1 MKSNVRKYRS
11 PGDRAFL
18 GAAYLFVLIVA
29 MAGVL
34 PFIMLLSGSFTS
46 ESYIINH
53 GYSLIPGEFSL
64 TAYKSIFENSKSV
77 INAYGITIFTT
88 AAGTVL
94 AMFMTSMTAYVV
106 HRRDFPYRN
115 KISFFMYF
123 TTLFSG
129 GLTPYYMLMMWLGM
143 KNNILSLILPHL
155 LSVFNII
162 IVRTFMQSLPHEFVE
177 AAKVDGAGDF
187 KIYTAIILPMVK
199 PVMATIALFVGLSLW
214 NQWYNCMLFIS
225 DKNLYTLQYYLYTM
239 LNNATAMKELMNGTT
254 IDTSSIAIP
263 TESIKLAMTMIAAGP
278 ILLLY
283 PFVQKYFVKGI
294 TIGGVKG

>member
-1 MKSNVRKYRS
+1 MGV
-11 PGDRAFL
+11 
-18 GAAYLFVLIVA
+18 AYVFVIIVA
-29 MAGVL
+29 VLGVM
-34 PFIMLLSGSFTS
+34 PFVMLLSGSFTS
-46 ESYIINH
+46 EAYIINH
-53 GYSLIPGEFSL
+53 GYSLIPGEFSV
-64 TAYKSIFENSKSV
+64 TAYQSIFKNSKSV
-77 INAYGITIFTT
+77 INAYTVTILTT
-88 AAGTVL
+88 AAGT
-94 AMFMTSMTAYVV
+94 AMALFMTSMTAYVI
-106 HRRDFPYRN
+106 HRRDFPYRS

-143 KNNILSLILPHL
+143 KNNVLSLVLPHL

-187 KIYTAIILPMVK
+187 KIYTSIILPMVK
-199 PVMATIALFVGLSLW
+199 PVMATIALFVGLTLW

-225 DKNLYTLQYYLYTM
+225 NKDLYTLQYYLYTM
-239 LNNATAMKELMNGTT
+239 LNNATAMKELMAGTT
-254 IDTSSIAIP
+254 IDTNSIAIP
-263 TESIKLAMTMIAAGP
+263 TESIKLAMTIIAAGP

>member
-1 MKSNVRKYRS
+1 MKSNLRKYQA
-11 PGDRAFL
+11 PGDRVFV
-18 GAAYLFVLIVA
+18 GVAYVFVIITAVL
-29 MAGVL
+29 GVL

-53 GYSLIPGEFSL
+53 GYSLIPGEFS
-64 TAYKSIFENSKSV
+64 TAAYASIFKNSQSV
-77 INAYGITIFTT
+77 LKAYLVTILTT
-88 AAGTVL
+88 AAGTVFAL
-94 AMFMTSMTAYVV
+94 FMTSMTAYVV
-106 HRRDFPYRN
+106 HRRDFPYRG

-129 GLTPYYMLMMWLGM
+129 GLTPYYMLMMWMGM
-143 KNNILSLILPHL
+143 KNNVLSLILPHF

-187 KIYTAIILPMVK
+187 KIYTSIILPMVK
-199 PVMATIALFVGLSLW
+199 PVMATIALFVGLTMW

-239 LNNATAMKELMNGTT
+239 LNNATAMKELMAGTT
-254 IDTSSIAIP
+254 IDTNSIAIP
-263 TESIKLAMTMIAAGP
+263 TESIKLAMTIIAAGP

>member
-1 MKSNVRKYRS
+1 MKSNIRKRRS
-11 PGDRAFL
+11 FGDRLFIT
-18 GAAYLFVLIVA
+18 AAYLFVMIVA
-29 MAGVL
+29 VLGVL

-64 TAYKSIFENSKSV
+64 AAYKSIFKNAQSV
-77 INAYGITIFTT
+77 VNAYGVTVMTT
-88 AAGTVL
+88 AAGTVMAL
-94 AMFMTSMTAYVV
+94 FMTSMTAYVL
-106 HRRDFPYRN
+106 HRRDFPYRS

-199 PVMATIALFVGLSLW
+199 PVIATIALFVGLTMW

-239 LNNATAMKELMNGTT
+239 LNNATAMKELMSGTT
-254 IDTSSIAIP
+254 IDTNSIAIP
-263 TESIKLAMTMIAAGP
+263 TESIKLAMTIIAAGP

>member
-1 MKSNVRKYRS
+1 MKSNLRKYQA
-11 PGDRAFL
+11 PGDRAFV
-18 GAAYLFVLIVA
+18 GVAYVFVIIVA
-29 MAGVL
+29 VLGVM
-34 PFIMLLSGSFTS
+34 PFVMLLSGSFTS
-46 ESYIINH
+46 EAYIINH
-53 GYSLIPGEFSL
+53 GYSLIPGEFSV
-64 TAYKSIFENSKSV
+64 TAYQSIFKNSKSV
-77 INAYGITIFTT
+77 INAYTVTILTT
-88 AAGTVL
+88 AAGT
-94 AMFMTSMTAYVV
+94 AMALFMTSMTAYVI
-106 HRRDFPYRN
+106 HRRDFPYRS

-143 KNNILSLILPHL
+143 KNNVLSLVLPHL

-187 KIYTAIILPMVK
+187 KIYTSIILPMVK
-199 PVMATIALFVGLSLW
+199 PVMATIALFVGLTLW

-225 DKNLYTLQYYLYTM
+225 NKDLYTLQYYLYTM
-239 LNNATAMKELMNGTT
+239 LNNATAMKELMAGTT
-254 IDTSSIAIP
+254 IDTNSIAIP
-263 TESIKLAMTMIAAGP
+263 TESIKLAMTIIAAGP